1 MLGPSLVRFMIRIG
15 HSSGELVSPTLRKV
29 WRDPTVRQRIVEYL
43 GGHHLRD
50 ATCAFLGRLDAED
63 PAMFQR
69 QPPEALDRMLEEGGE
84 LARSLEDRQSMLIH
98 LDVEYVN
105 FDDPAEAYVNAPRI
119 FRLQEP
125 LVEAIEAQL
134 LEFGIRYLHLVT
146 GQGHHFVWRIPRKSA
161 VARAI
166 SRLSICTPPDSSA
179 PAADPLF
186 PHIALLMEHF
196 AHLVKIAAAPHCEI
210 PVEITAQQVGS
221 TASGMREMLSIDLSE
236 YGDPLHSRMI
246 RIPYTVY
253 RKPWISGLID
263 RMGLEDRVNEFF
275 TLPLHEMGL
284 TQLLKLRHQPA
295 KIIALARRAGVN
307 IPLQEKGTARL
318 MDSYLRS
325 PLCAF
330 HRSFHA
336 ISQDHPSLWAAGY
349 DRTPVAALPPCAA
362 HVLAEPNDWLLKPSG
377 IQLVTRCL
385 LALGW
390 HPRHIAGL
398 VRSKFANPSYGW
410 GDKWRE
416 YDPAM
421 RAEFYV
427 RLFAGQI
434 ATGLDAGVDFNCVS
448 QQEKQFCWNP
458 CGCSLV
464 PFREN
469 LHSLFNPNP
478 TRP

>member
-1 MLGPSLVRFMIRIG
+1 MIRNG
-15 HSSGELVSPTLRKV
+15 HSSGGLVSPTH
-29 WRDPTVRQRIVEYL
+29 WRVLQDPTVRQRIVEYL
-43 GGHHLRD
+43 GGRRLRE
-50 ATCAFLGRLDAED
+50 ASCAFLGRLDAEN
-63 PAMFQR
+63 PAMFER

-84 LARSLEDRQSMLIH
+84 LARSLEDRLSMLIH

-105 FDDPAEAYVNAPRI
+105 FDDPAEAYLNAPRI

-125 LVEAIEAQL
+125 LVEAIEARL

-146 GQGHHFVWRIPRKSA
+146 GQGHHFVWRIPRESA

-166 SRLSICTPPDSSA
+166 AGLAICTPPDPST
-179 PAADPLF
+179 PDVEPLF
-186 PHIALLMEHF
+186 PHLALLMEHF
-196 AHLVKIAAAPHCEI
+196 AHLVKTEAAPRCEI
-210 PVEITAQQVGS
+210 PVEITAQHVGAAS
-221 TASGMREMLSIDLSE
+221 SGMREMLSIDLSE

-263 RMGLEDRVNEFF
+263 RMGIEDRVNEFF

-325 PLCAF
+325 PLCRF
-330 HRSFHA
+330 HRSFYA
-336 ISQDHPSLWAAGY
+336 IEQDHPSLWAAGY
-349 DRTPVAALPPCAA
+349 DRTPLDELPPCAA
-362 HVLAEPNDWLLKPSG
+362 HVLIEPNDWLLKPSG

-410 GDKWRE
+410 GERWRE
-416 YDPAM
+416 YDPVM

-434 ATGLDAGVDFNCVS
+434 AAGLDAGVDFNCVS

-458 CGCSLV
+458 CGCSLE
-464 PFREN
+464 PFRGR
-469 LHSLFNPNP
+469 LGSLFNPNP
-478 TRP
+478 TTP

>member
-1 MLGPSLVRFMIRIG
+1 MIQNG
-15 HSSGELVSPTLRKV
+15 HTTGGWISPTLRRV

-43 GGHHLRD
+43 GGRRLRE
-50 ATCAFLGRLDAED
+50 ATCAFLGRLDAEN
-63 PAMFQR
+63 PAMFER
-69 QPPEALDRMLEEGGE
+69 RPPEALDHMLEEGGE
-84 LARSLEDRQSMLIH
+84 LARSLEDRLSMLIH

-105 FDDPAEAYVNAPRI
+105 FDDPAEAYLNAPRI

-125 LVEAIEAQL
+125 LVEAIETRL

-146 GQGHHFVWRIPRKSA
+146 GQGHHFVWRIPRESA

-166 SRLSICTPPDSSA
+166 AGLAICTPPDA
-179 PAADPLF
+179 TAAVVEPLF
-186 PHIALLMEHF
+186 PHLALLMEHF
-196 AHLVKIAAAPHCEI
+196 AHLVKSDAAPHCGV
-210 PVEITAQQVGS
+210 PVEITAQHVGPAS
-221 TASGMREMLSIDLSE
+221 SGMREMLSIDLSE

-253 RKPWISGLID
+253 RKPWLSGLLD
-263 RMGLEDRVNEFF
+263 RMGIEDRINEFF
-275 TLPLHEMGL
+275 SLPLHEMGL
-284 TQLLKLRHQPA
+284 AQLLELRHQPA

-325 PLCAF
+325 PLCGF
-330 HRSFHA
+330 HRGFYA
-336 ISQDHPSLWAAGY
+336 IAQDHPSLWAEGY
-349 DRTPVAALPPCAA
+349 DRMPLETLPPCAA
-362 HVLAEPNDWLLKPSG
+362 HVLTEPNDWLLKPSG

-398 VRSKFANPSYGW
+398 VRSKFANPAYDWSE
-410 GDKWRE
+410 KWRE

-458 CGCSLV
+458 RGCSLD
-464 PFREN
+464 PFRARLAER
-469 LHSLFNPNP
+469 FNPNP
-478 TRP
+478 TPS

>member
-1 MLGPSLVRFMIRIG
+1 MIRNG

-50 ATCAFLGRLDAED
+50 ATCAFLGQLDAEN

-69 QPPEALDRMLEEGGE
+69 QPPEALDRLLEEGGE

-105 FDDPAEAYVNAPRI
+105 FDDPAEAYLNATRI

-166 SRLSICTPPDSSA
+166 SRLAICTPPDPSA

-196 AHLVKIAAAPHCEI
+196 AHLVKNAAAPHCEI

-236 YGDPLHSRMI
+236 YGDPLPSRMI

-263 RMGLEDRVNEFF
+263 RMGIEDRVNEFF

-284 TQLLKLRHQPA
+284 SQLLKLRHQPA

-362 HVLAEPNDWLLKPSG
+362 HVLTEPNDWLLKPSG

-385 LALGW
+385 LAVGW

-410 GDKWRE
+410 GDKWRD

-434 ATGLDAGVDFNCVS
+434 ATGLDTGVDFNCVS
-448 QQEKQFCWNP
+448 QQEKHFCWNP

-469 LHSLFNPNP
+469 LHSLFHPNP

>member
-1 MLGPSLVRFMIRIG
+1 MIRNG
-15 HSSGELVSPTLRKV
+15 HSSGGLVSPTHRRV

-43 GGHHLRD
+43 GGRRLRD
-50 ATCAFLGRLDAED
+50 ATCAFLGRLDAEN
-63 PAMFQR
+63 PAMFER
-69 QPPEALDRMLEEGGE
+69 QPPEALDHMLEEGGE
-84 LARSLEDRQSMLIH
+84 LARSLEDRLSMLIH
-98 LDVEYVN
+98 LDIEYVN
-105 FDDPAEAYVNAPRI
+105 FDDPAEAYLNAPRI

-125 LVEAIEAQL
+125 LVEAIEARL

-146 GQGHHFVWRIPRKSA
+146 GQGHHFVWRIPRESA

-166 SRLSICTPPDSSA
+166 AGLAICTPPDDSA
-179 PAADPLF
+179 PDVEPLF
-186 PHIALLMEHF
+186 PHLALMMEHF
-196 AHLVKIAAAPHCEI
+196 AHLVKSDAAPHCGI
-210 PVEITAQQVGS
+210 PVEITAQHVGPAS
-221 TASGMREMLSIDLSE
+221 SGMREMLSIDLSE

-263 RMGLEDRVNEFF
+263 RMGIEDQVNEFF
-275 TLPLHEMGL
+275 SLPLHEMGL

-295 KIIALARRAGVN
+295 KIITLARRAGVN

-330 HRSFHA
+330 HRGFYA
-336 ISQDHPSLWAAGY
+336 ISQDHPSLWAEGY
-349 DRTPVAALPPCAA
+349 NRTPLEMLPPCAA
-362 HVLAEPNDWLLKPSG
+362 HVLTEPNDWLLKPSG

-398 VRSKFANPSYGW
+398 VRSKFANPAYGW
-410 GDKWRE
+410 SEKWRE

-448 QQEKQFCWNP
+448 QQEKRFCWNP
-458 CGCSLV
+458 CGCSLD
-464 PFREN
+464 PFRSG
-469 LHSLFNPNP
+469 LDQRFNPNP
-478 TRP
+478 TPP

>member
-1 MLGPSLVRFMIRIG
+1 MIQNGHTTGGRI
-15 HSSGELVSPTLRKV
+15 SPTLRRV

-43 GGHHLRD
+43 GGRRLRE
-50 ATCAFLGRLDAED
+50 ATCAFLGRLDAEN
-63 PAMFQR
+63 PAMFER
-69 QPPEALDRMLEEGGE
+69 RPPEALDHMLEEGGE
-84 LARSLEDRQSMLIH
+84 LARSLEDRLSMLIH

-105 FDDPAEAYVNAPRI
+105 FDDPAEAYLNAPRI

-125 LVEAIEAQL
+125 LVEAIETRL

-146 GQGHHFVWRIPRKSA
+146 GQGHHFVWRIPRESA

-166 SRLSICTPPDSSA
+166 AGLAICTPPDA
-179 PAADPLF
+179 TAAVVEPLF
-186 PHIALLMEHF
+186 PHLALLMEHF
-196 AHLVKIAAAPHCEI
+196 AHLVKSDAAPHCGV
-210 PVEITAQQVGS
+210 PVEITAQHVGPAS
-221 TASGMREMLSIDLSE
+221 SGMREMLSIDLSE

-253 RKPWISGLID
+253 RKPWLSGLLD
-263 RMGLEDRVNEFF
+263 RMGIEDRINEFF
-275 TLPLHEMGL
+275 SLPLHEMGL
-284 TQLLKLRHQPA
+284 AQLLELRHQPA

-325 PLCAF
+325 PLCGF
-330 HRSFHA
+330 HRGFYA
-336 ISQDHPSLWAAGY
+336 IAQDHPSLWAEGY
-349 DRTPVAALPPCAA
+349 DRMPLETLPPCAA
-362 HVLAEPNDWLLKPSG
+362 HVLTEPNDWLLKPSG

-398 VRSKFANPSYGW
+398 VRSKFANPAYDWSE
-410 GDKWRE
+410 KWRE

-458 CGCSLV
+458 RGCSLD
-464 PFREN
+464 PFRARLAER
-469 LHSLFNPNP
+469 FNPNP
-478 TRP
+478 TPS